1 MAEPKISLSLLVPG
15 ANMLSSQECEKNSK
29 DNYEEF
35 KVTVSTVKG
44 IGKNSK
50 EVKKVYT
57 VHTRKS
63 RLITHHINMTNEAY
77 EWMLDTPT
85 NSKLAKP
92 LKLNNA
98 GDVIKRVWDTL
109 SIHQRLKAHFDLI
122 AHDLKA
128 VTYSYEILKN

>member
-44 IGKNSK
+44 IGKNPK

>member
-44 IGKNSK
+44 IGKKSK

>member
-44 IGKNSK
+44 IGKNSR